1 MKTFT
6 TEQLETLKQ
15 YEDRLIS
22 AYRFGYYRNLGA
34 KALET
39 IKQTYLDAG
48 GDTNFNGGC
57 GKCTLDFLAKVGRK
71 YAEDKKIREEE
82 AKKLVEI
89 LDAVFEEV
97 EAAETTPQETA
108 EIAESAPQPVQE
120 EEKPAQEPVLAIS
133 HKRVGAVKTNNSTTT
148 KTNKKTST
156 RKNGSK

>member
-6 TEQLETLKQ
+6 TEQLTVLDQ
-15 YEDRLIS
+15 YKDRLIS
-22 AYRFGYYRNLGA
+22 AYRFGYYRNLGG
-34 KALET
+34 KALDE
-39 IKQTYLDAG
+39 IKRIYVEAG
-48 GDTNFNGGC
+48 GDDSFNGGC
-57 GKCTLDFLAKVGRK
+57 GRCVLSFLAKVGKK

-133 HKRVGAVKTNNSTTT
+133 HKRVGATKTNNSTTT